1 MTSIFIQESPRV
13 IAGGGFTFLI
23 LQGVAFVSC
32 LCWWWPIPYT
42 EDPFGLYEAARI
54 SRFVIRA
61 LATIAYMALLG
72 MYART
77 LIVRER
83 NSASRAHFH
92 KSEEKELKLPSHRK
106 SPYYFTY

>member
-1 MTSIFIQESPRV
+1 MTSILIQESPRV

-42 EDPFGLYEAARI
+42 QDPFGLYETARI
-54 SRFVIRA
+54 GRFVIRA
-61 LATIAYMALLG
+61 LMTIAYIALLG

-83 NSASRAHFH
+83 NSASRAVFH
-92 KSEEKELKLPSHRK
+92 KSEEKELKLPSHQK
-106 SPYYFTY
+106 PSYYFT